1 MSDLPIVPFQDF
13 PGLTGF
19 IGDRDTDEED
29 ERRAKVVT
37 AEVDADLGFSR
48 IFGGPRWEDFL
59 AWITAGGE
67 PSYQLVESDPE
78 TEPEQPEQPVEP
90 ARTPGSTAVADQ
102 PAPVDQGRPAAHDLV
117 AADLAERKAFGLAKY
132 GVTLQAGNGR
142 DTLQDVYEEL
152 LDAVCYIRTLIEER
166 KGMTQDMTQAK
177 MPNEFLQHDVSDMPR
192 NTIMWVEPEAIEVDA
207 EHRVWIRYDA
217 KVYRRQ
223 GPLKDRA
230 AITRH
235 DDGSINIAYAGPHR
249 WQPSS
254 GNLSTL
260 YLLSVTAFSAL
271 EEEER
276 A

>member
-29 ERRAKVVT
+29 ERRAKVVS
-37 AEVDADLGFSR
+37 AGVPDADLGFKGSR

-67 PSYQLVESDPE
+67 TSYQLVKSDPE

-90 ARTPGSTAVADQ
+90 ARTPGSTAVANQ

-166 KGMTQDMTQAK
+166 KA
-177 MPNEFLQHDVSDMPR
+177 
-192 NTIMWVEPEAIEVDA
+192 
-207 EHRVWIRYDA
+207 
-217 KVYRRQ
+217 
-223 GPLKDRA
+223 
-230 AITRH
+230 
-235 DDGSINIAYAGPHR
+235 
-249 WQPSS
+249 
-254 GNLSTL
+254 
-260 YLLSVTAFSAL
+260 
-271 EEEER
+271 
-276 A
+276 